1 MFIVILFLWMLNLL
15 LSLAL
20 QLGLQRRG
28 GKWIQGVS
36 EPVHRRGGELVQGG
50 SGTRSIEEERDLD

>member
-1 MFIVILFLWMLNLL
+1 MCGDIF
-15 LSLAL
+15 SSAL
-20 QLGLQRRG
+20 YLGLCGAFVWRQG

-36 EPVHRRGGELVQGG
+36 EPAHRRVGELVQGG

>member
-1 MFIVILFLWMLNLL
+1 MLNLL

-36 EPVHRRGGELVQGG
+36 EPVHRRGGELVQGD
-50 SGTRSIEEERDLD
+50 SGPCSIEEERDLD